1 MALSQQEV
9 IDALRP
15 VQDPEIRQSIVD
27 LDMVSE
33 VEISDSALTVTVL
46 LTIAGCPMRTEITN
60 RVTAAL
66 TPIAGSRAINV
77 TLGTMSDEQRTAL
90 GARLRGNGAAHPNA
104 GTAPQGHAHGP
115 SVAMPFMEPESRT
128 RVILMSSGKGGVGK
142 SSVSVNVAVALA
154 QLGQQVGILDADIYG
169 FSVPKMMNIQGEP
182 VVIEGMI
189 MPPVA
194 YDVSVVSAGYFVPE
208 DQALV
213 WRGPMLHK
221 LLEQFL
227 TDVHWGEP
235 NFLILDMPP
244 GTGDISLS
252 IAQYL
257 PRAEVIIVTTPNAA
271 AQRVAQRMAAMAD
284 KVNLRVTGVIE
295 NMSWFTGNDGEKY
308 ELFGNGGGA
317 DLAEKLGVPLVG
329 QIPLVSEIR
338 AGGDVGMPIVV
349 SDPDSEAAKSYRM
362 IAEHLIDNGPTRRYR
377 SELKIMGQ

>member
-1 MALSQQEV
+1 
-9 IDALRP
+9 
-15 VQDPEIRQSIVD
+15 
-27 LDMVSE
+27 
-33 VEISDSALTVTVL
+33 
-46 LTIAGCPMRTEITN
+46 
-60 RVTAAL
+60 
-66 TPIAGSRAINV
+66 
-77 TLGTMSDEQRTAL
+77 
-90 GARLRGNGAAHPNA
+90 
-104 GTAPQGHAHGP
+104 
-115 SVAMPFMEPESRT
+115 MEPESRT

-349 SDPDSEAAKSYRM
+349 SDPDSEAAKAYRM

>member
-1 MALSQQEV
+1 MPLTTDQVREV
-9 IDALRP
+9 LRP
-15 VQDPEIRQSIVD
+15 VQDPEIKQSIVD
-27 LDMVSE
+27 LDMVSDI
-33 VEISDSALTVTVL
+33 VVTDSTLDVTIL
-46 LTIAGCPMRTEITN
+46 LTIAGCPMRTEITS
-60 RVTAAL
+60 RVTNAVA
-66 TPIAGSRAINV
+66 PIAEGRTINV
-77 TLGTMSDEQRTAL
+77 ILGTMSDEQRTAL
-90 GARLRGNGAAHPNA
+90 GVRLRGNSAPHQNA
-104 GTAPQGHAHGP
+104 GSAPQGHAQGP
-115 SVAMPFMEPESRT
+115 SVAMPFMQPESRT
-128 RVILMSSGKGGVGK
+128 RVLLMSSGKGGVGK

-154 QLGQQVGILDADIYG
+154 QMGQQVGILDADIYG
-169 FSVPKMMNIQGEP
+169 FSVPKMMSIEGEP

-189 MPPVA
+189 VPPVA
-194 YDVSVVSAGYFVPE
+194 FDVSVVSAGYFVPE

-295 NMSWFTGNDGEKY
+295 NMSWFTANDGERY
-308 ELFGNGGGA
+308 ELFGSGGGA
-317 DLAEKLGVPLVG
+317 DLAQKLGVPMIG
-329 QIPLVSEIR
+329 QIPLVSEVR

-349 SDPDSEAAKSYRM
+349 SDPDSEASKSYRM
-362 IAEHLIDNGPTRRYR
+362 IAEHLVANGPKRRYR
-377 SELKIMGQ
+377 SELKIQS